1 MKGMILALASRSH
14 SSVLIERG
22 SEKGFPAV
30 TRRFHASKILKVVFF
45 WVFFFVLRRSIK
57 DLKT

>member
-1 MKGMILALASRSH
+1 MILALASRSH

-45 WVFFFVLRRSIK
+45 WFFFFVLRRSIK

>member
-1 MKGMILALASRSH
+1 MILALASRSH

-30 TRRFHASKILKVVFF
+30 TRHFHASKILKVVFF
-45 WVFFFVLRRSIK
+45 WFFFFFVLRRSIK